1 MANDPLEECS
11 FQVIWGGN
19 RIGMLR
25 VSPVKLTIGV
35 AIHRDSSSPLLTT
48 QKVPGLTTYEPII
61 FEREII
67 AGDMDFSLWA
77 QQVVNE
83 GGGGSGYQRNVT
95 IDLLDTLHNPAV
107 TIKLVNCWPSS
118 YEAVAGLNAEATGVA
133 IERLTLEYESF
144 SFINN

>member
-19 RIGMLR
+19 RTGMLR
-25 VSPVKLTIGV
+25 VSPVKFTTSV
-35 AIHRDSSSPLLTT
+35 AIHRDGSSPLLSI
-48 QKVPGLTTYEPII
+48 QKVPGLTTYEPITL
-61 FEREII
+61 EREIM
-67 AGDMDFSLWA
+67 AHDADFWLWA

-83 GGGGSGYQRNVT
+83 GGGGSGYQRDVS

-107 TIKLVNCWPSS
+107 TIKLHNCWPSS
-118 YEAVAGLNAEATGVA
+118 YEAIAGLNAEATGVA

-144 SFINN
+144 DYINS